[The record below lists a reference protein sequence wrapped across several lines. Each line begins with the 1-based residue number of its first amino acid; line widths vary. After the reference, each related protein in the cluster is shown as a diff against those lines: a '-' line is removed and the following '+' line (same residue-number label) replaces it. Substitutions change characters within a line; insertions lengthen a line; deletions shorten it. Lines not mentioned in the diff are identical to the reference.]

1 MILDVFD
8 HWKNYEWPAKRF
20 RQAFE
25 WLAEMKPE
33 LGDGRYELD
42 GDNLFV
48 MVQTYDTRSPA
59 GHEFEAHRTYADIQY
74 IIAGEERCFWAP
86 AHELTVSKP
95 YKPDAEMYELIDR
108 PTELILLQERF
119 AVFFP
124 PDAHAPC
131 VALGEPSR
139 VRKAV
144 VKVKVA

>member
-8 HWKNYEWPAKRF
+8 HWKNYEWPSKRF
-20 RQAFE
+20 RQGFE
-25 WLAEMKPE
+25 WLADLKPDVE
-33 LGDGRYELD
+33 DGRYELD

-48 MVQTYDTRSPA
+48 IVQTYDTRSPV

-74 IIAGEERCFWAP
+74 IIAGKERCYWAP

-95 YKPDAEMYELIDR
+95 YEPDAEMYKLVDV
-108 PTELILLQERF
+108 PTDLILSEGRF

-131 VALGEPSR
+131 VALAEPAQ